1 MEPEADAASQVKM
14 LRQHPL
20 GASALVSFGESFAN
34 ALIFF
39 DVRVCSILSHALVLQ
54 PRVTDNRVTI
64 RRIYHGGDS
73 IKENYISFHEIA
85 FSILIIFYYIVET
98 NYKIN

>member
-20 GASALVSFGESFAN
+20 GASALASFGESFAN
-34 ALIFF
+34 ALIFLA
-39 DVRVCSILSHALVLQ
+39 DVRVYSVLSHALVLQ

-64 RRIYHGGDS
+64 RRMS
-73 IKENYISFHEIA
+73 RR
-85 FSILIIFYYIVET
+85 
-98 NYKIN
+98 